1 MADFKFSSFKP
12 MSETYAKVAKSL
24 LSSTGD
30 SYKKDVYKGLGLQVI
45 ADGLKGVG
53 ANLKQSVLDGANDV
67 KENYSD
73 IFDTNKSEYDSY
85 SSERE
90 RLKRYQ
96 ANPEVFLNEEAAK
109 VIDNT
114 DEAQAARVTWSE
126 VDLQPEDIRKSMYKA
141 RNEEREKIQREME
154 RLEAD
159 PRVTTRTFNQF
170 NERAV
175 AEYKAALKLVE
186 DDPTKKGLV
195 RNLWNRVFK
204 TERKDGEL
212 VTTNE
217 TLLKLQSDLNTAKEK
232 RTTFRDSIEDQQIV
246 EGLYTPLEFKNKS
259 IDVGKLYFAGTPA
272 LRQAIQN
279 NPEFKNLKDGFFHN
293 AMDIIRNEKPELSQD
308 QIITE
313 TYMQMV
319 DGQFDPVEYQTRD
332 QLKLNAG
339 INLIKVW
346 DNYTPAEKRKHIEE
360 DPSRLFKLQDAF
372 VNDKQAERAKGLG
385 VTYKDIF
392 DENKSLAVQP
402 QQKQTYIEVYRGMLN
417 QDKKG
422 NRAALADLP
431 HQANMGTYASITE
444 NYFTKNNKDWTKKY
458 DPIQLQTGIVTFLS
472 QNKMTSTR
480 MTEADLIDLRL
491 TDKSTRFNEAIL
503 DDTPKMIDELVNAD
517 RQEDVIPLRKKY
529 IDSINSNKNLELNE
543 DEKAELINKIDN
555 IFINSGQLDLTEE
568 EIRTGNIYS
577 RTNLTTLQPSLS
589 DVDFNPVPLDG
600 GYYLKNADKL
610 VSEMDLN
617 SLSNGQLLTLRL
629 NTMPGNVGRNSQLP
643 FKLGLPSDISLDSRK
658 TSGLTPLP
666 GLSDLFAKDKVR
678 VQLRNRIEDELDK
691 REYSGPILMAST
703 EGGDFEEI
711 PNSWWNRYRI
721 ETPRGVVNTRGLT
734 RGSKYNQ
741 PISNQSA
748 VVPEEP
754 VEVKKKSLLSSTEP
768 QEQVT
773 NGLTFAES
781 SNNPD
786 ALWKQS
792 QKETFKNFTPTQS
805 TLKEVLEFT
814 EFDGEYADWSRQ
826 QGQNKTTHTP
836 VGKYQFVGATLRDI
850 KKRGGLDDLNIT
862 DNTIFTE
869 QVQDKLFEW
878 YIKDTIKSVGIN
890 ATQEDKREKIRTRF
904 EGATTENVSNE
915 ELDLIMEQIL
925 TGSYSSNI
933 NKGQ

>member
-141 RNEEREKIQREME
+141 RNDEREKIQREME

-217 TLLKLQSDLNTAKEK
+217 TLLKLQSDLNEAKRE

-246 EGLYTPLEFKNKS
+246 EGLYTPLEFRNKD

-279 NPEFKNLKDGFFHN
+279 NPEFKDLKDGFFHN

-319 DGQFDPVEYQTRD
+319 DGQFDPIEYQTRD

-555 IFINSGQLDLTEE
+555 IFINSGQL
-568 EIRTGNIYS
+568 N
-577 RTNLTTLQPSLS
+577 
-589 DVDFNPVPLDG
+589 
-600 GYYLKNADKL
+600 
-610 VSEMDLN
+610 
-617 SLSNGQLLTLRL
+617 LTLRL

-741 PISNQSA
+741 PTSNQSA

-754 VEVKKKSLLSSTEP
+754 AEVKKKSLLSSTEP
-768 QEQVT
+768 QE
-773 NGLTFAES
+773 
-781 SNNPD
+781 
-786 ALWKQS
+786 
-792 QKETFKNFTPTQS
+792 
-805 TLKEVLEFT
+805 
-814 EFDGEYADWSRQ
+814 
-826 QGQNKTTHTP
+826 
-836 VGKYQFVGATLRDI
+836 
-850 KKRGGLDDLNIT
+850 
-862 DNTIFTE
+862 
-869 QVQDKLFEW
+869 
-878 YIKDTIKSVGIN
+878 
-890 ATQEDKREKIRTRF
+890 
-904 EGATTENVSNE
+904 
-915 ELDLIMEQIL
+915 
-925 TGSYSSNI
+925 
-933 NKGQ
+933 